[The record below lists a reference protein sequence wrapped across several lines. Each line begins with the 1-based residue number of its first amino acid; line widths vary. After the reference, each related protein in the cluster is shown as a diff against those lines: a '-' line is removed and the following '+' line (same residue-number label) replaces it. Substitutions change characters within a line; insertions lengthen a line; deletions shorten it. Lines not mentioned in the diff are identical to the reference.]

1 MIHRWTVG
9 ISGGTAPVRL
19 ATLVPVLVAAG
30 WCFASRS
37 QAQEGPSLKMKELN
51 RQALADYAAEDY
63 VSAQLGLREALAIG
77 QRAGMAN
84 DPLMARLHANLGA
97 VFVSGLKDSRRGTRA
112 LEAALAIQPEI
123 RLTETLV
130 TPELRELFAELQA
143 RVRPPP
149 PAAGSSSDAGAPPP
163 PAEADAPPQPPASAG
178 GPTPPPPAV
187 APAPSPPASAPAPPA
202 AAAPPQP
209 SAATGRP
216 ALPGAAAAPPIPRSA
231 AAPPKEAAAPVKV
244 AIAPPPAP
252 ARRRSSEEPD
262 LPARIPQPLYCPT
275 PDEAPPGERITLHC
289 VVSPEVTAQKVLLY
303 YRAPG
308 ARKFTSTATIRSNK
322 GWYRGVIPGDVVQG
336 RSLHFYMEA
345 RGSTNELVGRA
356 GRDDSPN
363 VVLIREGAVPVGTGL
378 FAGVR
383 FRRGGEETVEAGEED
398 PLEAL
403 ARDRERERAAVGVRR
418 RRDGALYVGVGLGSG
433 YGYHGT
439 QRLEFYGD
447 AVIEK
452 GWIPSGFLHVSPE
465 IGYQFNARFALSLL
479 ARLQVISQSGSGDM
493 RVGNPAR
500 GAYAVL
506 ARPQLLLGP
515 RNLQLNLSGYLGGG
529 DGFRLTV
536 PPQLPKF
543 RRNDSVR
550 GGPLVVGAG
559 LGVLFHIT
567 PHIAFGLD
575 GRWLLGYPDFA
586 AVADAGT
593 GLQFAF

>member
-1 MIHRWTVG
+1 MMHRWTVG
-9 ISGGTAPVRL
+9 IFGGTAPVRL
-19 ATLVPVLVAAG
+19 AALVLVLVAAG
-30 WCFASRS
+30 WGFTSRS

-63 VSAQLGLREALAIG
+63 VSAQLGLREALAVG

-84 DPLMARLHANLGA
+84 DPLMARLYANLGS
-97 VFVSGLKDSRRGTRA
+97 VYVSGLKDSRRGARA
-112 LEAALAIQPEI
+112 LEAALAIEPEI

-130 TPELRELFAELQA
+130 TPELRELFVELQA
-143 RVRPPP
+143 RVRPSPP
-149 PAAGSSSDAGAPPP
+149 TAASSPDAGAPPP
-163 PAEADAPPQPPASAG
+163 PPAAASAH
-178 GPTPPPPAV
+178 TPPVPPPA
-187 APAPSPPASAPAPPA
+187 AAAAPSPPASAPAPPA
-202 AAAPPQP
+202 ADAAHQPPSAGAPAAPASPAASPPPPPAP
-209 SAATGRP
+209 S
-216 ALPGAAAAPPIPRSA
+216 
-231 AAPPKEAAAPVKV
+231 APPKEAAATVKV

-252 ARRRSSEEPD
+252 ARRRSGSEEPD

-289 VVSPEVTAQKVLLY
+289 VLAPEVAAQKVLLY

-308 ARKFTSTATIRSNK
+308 ARKFTPASTTRSNK

-345 RGSTNELVGRA
+345 RGATNELVGSA

-383 FRRGGEETVEAGEED
+383 FRRGEAGSVGAGEED
-398 PLEAL
+398 PLEAV
-403 ARDRERERAAVGVRR
+403 ARDRERERAAAGLRR
-418 RRDGALYVGVGLGSG
+418 RRDGTLYVGVGLGAG

-452 GWIPSGFLHVSPE
+452 GWIPSGLLHISPE

-500 GAYAVL
+500 GAFALL

-567 PHIAFGLD
+567 PHVALGLD
-575 GRWLLGYPDFA
+575 GRWLVGYPDFA
-586 AVADAGT
+586 AVADAGSS
-593 GLQFAF
+593 LQIAF